1 MNDFK
6 SNNKKMNRR
15 KFVNTSALGAGGALF
30 TGLKS
35 STNSPEKRE
44 NKISEVKLAYSNQGI
59 SPISIEEIKSRI
71 KKAQRLMQEQQISAL
86 LLDSGTSL
94 KYFTGLS
101 WGQSERPMVTVIPAA
116 GEISYICPAFEAPRL
131 KEIIKV
137 GSKIYPWEDDE
148 NPYAQVALAL
158 KDASVFTGKVG
169 VEERLRFFIY
179 DGIKKVA
186 QNIEWV
192 SGDSITVPCRIIKS
206 PAEIALMQRAT
217 DITIRAIQIGLGV
230 LKVGSRPSE
239 FSNAV
244 AKFHR
249 DMGASHKFAMANFA
263 EASAFPHGS
272 TQPQIL
278 KKGDVV
284 LVDCGCS
291 FEDYESDISRT
302 IVFGA
307 APTKRQQ
314 EIWDL
319 EKKAQA
325 AGFAAAQLEAPLGN
339 VDAAARK
346 VITDAGFGPGY
357 KLPGLP
363 HRTGH
368 GIGMDGHEWGNA
380 LKGNKRILELGMCF
394 SIEPNISIVGEFGVR
409 HEDCVYMTT
418 EGPKWFSQPSPSID
432 KPFVE

>member
-1 MNDFK
+1 
-6 SNNKKMNRR
+6 MNRR
-15 KFVNTSALGAGGALF
+15 NFVNTTTIGAGAALI
-30 TGLKS
+30 TGFNS
-35 STNSPEKRE
+35 CADSPEKSAK
-44 NKISEVKLAYSNQGI
+44 KITEKKVTSMVESIV
-59 SPISIEEIKSRI
+59 PISMDEIQNRI
-71 KKAQRLMQEQQISAL
+71 AKAQKLMQDQQIGAL

-101 WGQSERPMVTVIPAA
+101 WWPSERPMVAVIPAK
-116 GEISYICPAFEAPRL
+116 GEISYICPAFERPRL
-131 KEIIKV
+131 KEIITV
-137 GSKIYPWEDDE
+137 GSKIYPWEEDE
-148 NPYAQVALAL
+148 NPYSQVALAL
-158 KDASVFTGKVG
+158 KDTGVSSGKVG

-179 DGIKKVA
+179 DGIKKAMPQV
-186 QNIEWV
+186 EFV
-192 SGDSITVPCRIIKS
+192 SGDSITIPCRIIKS
-206 PAEIALMQRAT
+206 SAEIALMQKAT
-217 DITIRAIQIGLGV
+217 EITIRAIQIGLRS
-230 LKVGSRPSE
+230 LKVGSRPSV
-239 FSNAV
+239 FSDAV
-244 AKFHR
+244 AKAHG
-249 DMGASHKFAMANFA
+249 DMGAYHEFALANFA

-284 LVDCGCS
+284 LVDCGCAV
-291 FEDYESDISRT
+291 EGYQSDISRT

-314 EIWDL
+314 EIWSL

-325 AGFAAAQLEAPLGN
+325 AGFAAAQIGAPLGN

-346 VITDAGFGPGY
+346 VLTDASFGPGY

-380 LKGNKRILELGMCF
+380 LKGNKRKLEPGMCF

-409 HEDCVYMTT
+409 LEDCVHMTSD
-418 EGPKWFSQPSPSID
+418 GPQWFSQPSPSIAT
-432 KPFVE
+432 PFIA